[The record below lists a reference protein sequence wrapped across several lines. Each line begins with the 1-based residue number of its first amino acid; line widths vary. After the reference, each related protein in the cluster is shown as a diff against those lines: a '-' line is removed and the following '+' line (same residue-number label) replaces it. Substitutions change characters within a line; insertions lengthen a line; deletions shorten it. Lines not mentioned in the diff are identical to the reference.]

1 MKNVI
6 LYTDGACSYNPG
18 PGGWAAIL
26 IFKGVEKELS
36 GFVKETTNNRME
48 LFAVIQGLRAL
59 KEPCN
64 VSVHTDSAYVSNA
77 FLKNWILGWVKNGWK
92 TSKKDPVENQDLWKL
107 LLHYT
112 KIHNVTWVKVEGHS
126 DDKLNN
132 RCDKLAKDQI
142 KNAKN

>member
-77 FLKNWILGWVKNGWK
+77 FLKNWISGWEKNGWK

-112 KIHNVTWVKVEGHS
+112 KIHNVKWVKVEGHS

>member
-1 MKNVI
+1 MKDVI
-6 LYTDGACSYNPG
+6 LYTDGACSFNPG

-26 IFKGVEKELS
+26 SFKGTEKELS

-64 VSVHTDSAYVSNA
+64 VSVHTDSAYVLNA
-77 FLKNWILGWVKNGWK
+77 FLKKWILGWEKNGWK
-92 TSKKDPVENQDLWKL
+92 TSKKEPVENQDLWKL

-112 KIHNVTWVKVEGHS
+112 QIHKVTWVKVEGHA
-126 DDKLNN
+126 DDELNN
-132 RCDKLAKDQI
+132 RCDKLAKEQI
-142 KNAKN
+142 KKAMP

>member
-1 MKNVI
+1 LKDVI
-6 LYTDGACSYNPG
+6 LYTDGACSFNPG

-26 IFKGVEKELS
+26 SFKGTEKELS

-59 KEPCN
+59 KEPCS

-77 FLKNWILGWVKNGWK
+77 FLKKWILGWEKNGWK
-92 TSKKDPVENQDLWKL
+92 TSKKEPVENQDLWKL

-112 KIHNVTWVKVEGHS
+112 QIHKVTWVKVEGHA
-126 DDKLNN
+126 DDELNN
-132 RCDKLAKDQI
+132 RCDKLAKEQI
-142 KNAKN
+142 KKAMP